1 MSTHSKVSGPSRRH
15 VVQGGLA
22 LASAPFLVA
31 GAQAQDANYPS
42 REVRA
47 ICGFAAGS
55 GADIFVR
62 YFTEKMQPF
71 LGGTIIIENRVG
83 AGGNIAVAHV
93 ARSKPDGYTILVN
106 SPSSIAAA
114 MSLYKDPG
122 YDAEAAFDVLGS
134 VCLLPSAVSVAPD
147 SPHKTLPDLI
157 KVLREKGDKA
167 SYGVIAPSARVAG
180 AMMKD
185 ILKLKVVEVPYRTAA
200 DSVND
205 LQSGVVDFMV
215 YDPIFAIPRHRN
227 GKLRVLALS
236 AKERMTTAPD
246 LPTMHESGVPGVNVV
261 AWWGLSV
268 PKGLPPAIREKL
280 SKAFL
285 QMASLPSTKAWLA
298 EYGCDSFV
306 IGPEE
311 GQKRMIQDVQD
322 WRGYVKLAN
331 IPTN

>member
-1 MSTHSKVSGPSRRH
+1 MSAHSKSSRPTRRR

-22 LASAPFLVA
+22 SAAMPFLTA
-31 GAQAQDANYPS
+31 GAFAQDANYPA

-71 LGGTIIIENRVG
+71 LGGTIIVENRVG
-83 AGGNIAVAHV
+83 ASGNIAVGHV
-93 ARSKPDGYTILVN
+93 ARSKPDGYTILIN
-106 SPSSIAAA
+106 APSSIAAA

-122 YDAEAAFDVLGS
+122 YDAETAFDVLGS

-147 SPHKTLPDLI
+147 SPHKTLQDLI

-167 SYGVIAPSARVAG
+167 SYGVIAPSAQVA
-180 AMMKD
+180 AALMKD
-185 ILKLKVVEVPYRTAA
+185 TLKLKVVEVPYRTAA

-205 LQSGVVDFMV
+205 LQSGAVDYMV
-215 YDPIFAIPRHRN
+215 YDPIFAIPRHRQ

-246 LPTMHESGVPGVNVV
+246 LPTMHESGVPGVDIV

-268 PKGLPPAIREKL
+268 PKGLPPAIRDKL

-285 QMASLPSTKAWLA
+285 QMASLPATKAWLA

-306 IGPEE
+306 IGPEQA
-311 GQKRMIQDVQD
+311 QKRMIQDIED
-322 WRGYVKLAN
+322 WRRYVKLAN
-331 IPTN
+331 LTRN